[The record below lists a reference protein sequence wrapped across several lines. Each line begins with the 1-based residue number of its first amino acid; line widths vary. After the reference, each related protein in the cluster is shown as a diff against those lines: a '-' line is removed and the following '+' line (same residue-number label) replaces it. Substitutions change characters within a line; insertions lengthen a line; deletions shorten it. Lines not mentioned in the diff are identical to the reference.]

1 MGVQPWG
8 TGRAKG
14 WILVK
19 GMGSLSG
26 VGWELLGWDFECF
39 LVKVDGGKAV
49 DGSKVSLDLKI
60 GEVGCWDLESR
71 L

>member
-1 MGVQPWG
+1 
-8 TGRAKG
+8 
-14 WILVK
+14 
-19 GMGSLSG
+19 MGSLSG

>member
-8 TGRAKG
+8 KGAKG

-19 GMGSLSG
+19 VMGSLSG
-26 VGWELLGWDFECF
+26 VGWELLGWDLKCF
-39 LVKVDGGKAV
+39 LVKVDGRKQV

-60 GEVGCWDLESR
+60 GEVGCRDLESR